1 MTRYVGLNFLL
12 KLFGR
17 DNMLAFV
24 LDITQNKPS
33 NSKENENDE
42 VKQYMDYQRKLN
54 HINLVKHSLDY
65 AKNQLQEHIDSSES
79 EKLSEFLKSIFPISH
94 QFADVETLMLMLR
107 KLMNSQNSSNN
118 WYRMNSF
125 YHAVVF
131 ESMQEFVKFY
141 NQLLV
146 ESPERAKDF
155 GVSEGTE
162 VDFEDWSYLYFQ
174 DMDFHIGKSLSY
186 THYPFAKRN
195 KTIEE
200 KWQEKINEGK
210 SKAEA
215 LKAIQA
221 DYEIDDTSMKILL
234 GQKISPPDLELLY
247 TSVENPIYEA
257 LTEVE
262 DGRWGVMDGESLLDH
277 TYYMGAHLKVWE
289 WRKREEVEAET
300 ETVMSQLTKSSKK

>member
-1 MTRYVGLNFLL
+1 
-12 KLFGR
+12 
-17 DNMLAFV
+17 MLAFV
-24 LDITQNKPS
+24 LDITQNKPA

-54 HINLVKHSLDY
+54 HINLVKHSLEY
-65 AKNQLQEHIDSSES
+65 AKNQLQENIDSSES
-79 EKLSEFLKSIFPISH
+79 EKLSQFLKNIFPISH

-131 ESMQEFVKFY
+131 ESMKEFVKFY
-141 NQLLV
+141 NLLLV
-146 ESPERAKDF
+146 ESPERAKDL

-200 KWQEKINEGK
+200 KWQEGINEGK

-221 DYEIDDTSMKILL
+221 DYEIDDTSVKILL

-289 WRKREEVEAET
+289 WRKREEVESET
-300 ETVMSQLTKSSKK
+300 ETIMSQLTKSSKK

>member
-1 MTRYVGLNFLL
+1 
-12 KLFGR
+12 
-17 DNMLAFV
+17 MLAFV
-24 LDITQNKPS
+24 LDITQNKPA

-54 HINLVKHSLDY
+54 HINLVKHSLEY
-65 AKNQLQEHIDSSES
+65 AKNQLQENIDSSES
-79 EKLSEFLKSIFPISH
+79 EKLSQFLKDIFPISH

-131 ESMQEFVKFY
+131 ESMKEFVKFY
-141 NQLLV
+141 NLLLV
-146 ESPERAKDF
+146 ESPERAKDL

-200 KWQEKINEGK
+200 KWQEGINEGK

-221 DYEIDDTSMKILL
+221 DYEIDDTSVKILL

-300 ETVMSQLTKSSKK
+300 ETIMSQLTKSSKK

>member
-1 MTRYVGLNFLL
+1 
-12 KLFGR
+12 
-17 DNMLAFV
+17 MLAFV
-24 LDITQNKPS
+24 LDITQNKPA

-54 HINLVKHSLDY
+54 HINLVKHSLEY
-65 AKNQLQEHIDSSES
+65 AKNQLQENIDSSES
-79 EKLSEFLKSIFPISH
+79 EKLSQFLKNIFPISH

-131 ESMQEFVKFY
+131 ESMKEFVKFY
-141 NQLLV
+141 NLLLV
-146 ESPERAKDF
+146 ESPERAKDL

-200 KWQEKINEGK
+200 KCQEGINEGK

>member
-1 MTRYVGLNFLL
+1 
-12 KLFGR
+12 
-17 DNMLAFV
+17 MLAFV
-24 LDITQNKPS
+24 LDITQNKPA

-54 HINLVKHSLDY
+54 HINLVKHSLEY
-65 AKNQLQEHIDSSES
+65 AKNQLQENIDSSES
-79 EKLSEFLKSIFPISH
+79 EKLSQFLKNIFPISH

-131 ESMQEFVKFY
+131 ESMKEFVKFY
-141 NQLLV
+141 NLLLV
-146 ESPERAKDF
+146 ESPERAKDL

-200 KWQEKINEGK
+200 KWQEGINEGK

-221 DYEIDDTSMKILL
+221 DYEIDDTSVKILL

-300 ETVMSQLTKSSKK
+300 ETVMDQLTKSSKK

>member
-1 MTRYVGLNFLL
+1 
-12 KLFGR
+12 
-17 DNMLAFV
+17 MLAFV
-24 LDITQNKPS
+24 LDITQNKPA

-54 HINLVKHSLDY
+54 HINLVKHSLEY
-65 AKNQLQEHIDSSES
+65 AKNQLQENIDSSES
-79 EKLSEFLKSIFPISH
+79 EKLSQFLKNIFPISH

-131 ESMQEFVKFY
+131 ESMKEFVKFY
-141 NQLLV
+141 NLLLV
-146 ESPERAKDF
+146 ESPEKAKDL

-200 KWQEKINEGK
+200 KCQEGINEGK

-300 ETVMSQLTKSSKK
+300 ETVMDQLTKSSKK

>member
-1 MTRYVGLNFLL
+1 
-12 KLFGR
+12 
-17 DNMLAFV
+17 MLAFV

-33 NSKENENDE
+33 NSKENENNE

-54 HINLVKHSLDY
+54 HINLVKHSLEY

-79 EKLSEFLKSIFPISH
+79 EKLSQFLKNTFPISH

-125 YHAVVF
+125 YYAVVF

-141 NQLLV
+141 NLLLV
-146 ESPERAKDF
+146 ESPERAKDL

-195 KTIEE
+195 KTIEG

-234 GQKISPPDLELLY
+234 GQKISPPDLELHY

>member
-1 MTRYVGLNFLL
+1 
-12 KLFGR
+12 
-17 DNMLAFV
+17 MLAFV
-24 LDITQNKPS
+24 LDITQNKPA

-54 HINLVKHSLDY
+54 HINLVKHSLEY
-65 AKNQLQEHIDSSES
+65 AKNQLQENIDSSES
-79 EKLSEFLKSIFPISH
+79 EKLSQFLKNIFPISH

-107 KLMNSQNSSNN
+107 KLVNSQNSSNN

-131 ESMQEFVKFY
+131 ESMKEFVKFY
-141 NQLLV
+141 NLLLV
-146 ESPERAKDF
+146 ESPEKAKDL

-174 DMDFHIGKSLSY
+174 DMDFHIGKNLSY

-195 KTIEE
+195 KTIEG
-200 KWQEKINEGK
+200 KWQERINEGK

-221 DYEIDDTSMKILL
+221 DYEIDDTSVKILL

-300 ETVMSQLTKSSKK
+300 ETFMSQLTKSSKK

>member
-1 MTRYVGLNFLL
+1 
-12 KLFGR
+12 
-17 DNMLAFV
+17 MLAFV

-33 NSKENENDE
+33 NSKENENNE

-54 HINLVKHSLDY
+54 HINLVKHSLEY

-79 EKLSEFLKSIFPISH
+79 EKLSQFLKNTFPISH

-125 YHAVVF
+125 YYAVVF

-141 NQLLV
+141 NLLLV
-146 ESPERAKDF
+146 ESPERAKDL

-195 KTIEE
+195 KTIEG
-200 KWQEKINEGK
+200 KWQEEINEGK

-300 ETVMSQLTKSSKK
+300 ETVMDQLTKSSKK

>member
-1 MTRYVGLNFLL
+1 
-12 KLFGR
+12 
-17 DNMLAFV
+17 MLAFV
-24 LDITQNKPS
+24 LDITQNKPA

-54 HINLVKHSLDY
+54 HINLVKHSLEY
-65 AKNQLQEHIDSSES
+65 AKNQLQENIDSSES
-79 EKLSEFLKSIFPISH
+79 EKLSQFLKNIFPISH

-131 ESMQEFVKFY
+131 ESMKEFVKFY
-141 NQLLV
+141 NLLLV
-146 ESPERAKDF
+146 ESPERAKDL

-200 KWQEKINEGK
+200 KCQEGINEGK

-221 DYEIDDTSMKILL
+221 DYEIDDTSVKILL

-300 ETVMSQLTKSSKK
+300 ETIMSQLTKSSKK

>member
-1 MTRYVGLNFLL
+1 
-12 KLFGR
+12 
-17 DNMLAFV
+17 MLAFV
-24 LDITQNKPS
+24 LDITQNKPA

-65 AKNQLQEHIDSSES
+65 AKNQLQENIDSSES
-79 EKLSEFLKSIFPISH
+79 EKLSQFLKNIFPISH

-131 ESMQEFVKFY
+131 ESMKEFVKFY
-141 NQLLV
+141 NLLLV
-146 ESPERAKDF
+146 ESPEKAKEL

-200 KWQEKINEGK
+200 KWQEGINEGK

-221 DYEIDDTSMKILL
+221 DYEIDDTSVKILL

-300 ETVMSQLTKSSKK
+300 ETVMDQLTKSSKK

>member
-1 MTRYVGLNFLL
+1 
-12 KLFGR
+12 
-17 DNMLAFV
+17 MLAFV
-24 LDITQNKPS
+24 LDITQNKPA

-54 HINLVKHSLDY
+54 HINLVKHSLEY
-65 AKNQLQEHIDSSES
+65 AKNQLQENIDSSES
-79 EKLSEFLKSIFPISH
+79 EKLSQFLKNIFPISH

-131 ESMQEFVKFY
+131 ESMKEFVKFY
-141 NQLLV
+141 NLLLV
-146 ESPERAKDF
+146 ESPERAKDLS
-155 GVSEGTE
+155 VSEGTE

-200 KWQEKINEGK
+200 KWQEGINEGK

-221 DYEIDDTSMKILL
+221 DYEIDDTSVKILL

-300 ETVMSQLTKSSKK
+300 ETFMSQLTKSSKK

>member
-1 MTRYVGLNFLL
+1 
-12 KLFGR
+12 
-17 DNMLAFV
+17 MLAFV
-24 LDITQNKPS
+24 LDITQNKPA

-65 AKNQLQEHIDSSES
+65 AKNQLQENIDSSES
-79 EKLSEFLKSIFPISH
+79 EKLSQFLKNIFPISH

-107 KLMNSQNSSNN
+107 KLMNSHNSSNN

-131 ESMQEFVKFY
+131 ESMKEFVTFY
-141 NQLLV
+141 NLLLA
-146 ESPERAKDF
+146 ESPEKAKDL

-174 DMDFHIGKSLSY
+174 DIDFHIGKSLSY

-200 KWQEKINEGK
+200 KCQEGINEGK

-221 DYEIDDTSMKILL
+221 DYEIDDTSVKILL
-234 GQKISPPDLELLY
+234 GQKISSPDLELLY

-300 ETVMSQLTKSSKK
+300 ETVMDQLTKSSKK

>member
-1 MTRYVGLNFLL
+1 
-12 KLFGR
+12 
-17 DNMLAFV
+17 MLAFV
-24 LDITQNKPS
+24 LDITQNKPA

-54 HINLVKHSLDY
+54 HINLVKHSLEY
-65 AKNQLQEHIDSSES
+65 AKNQLQENIDSSES
-79 EKLSEFLKSIFPISH
+79 EKLSQFLKNIFPISH

-131 ESMQEFVKFY
+131 ESMKEFVKFY
-141 NQLLV
+141 NLLLV
-146 ESPERAKDF
+146 ESPEKAKDL

-200 KWQEKINEGK
+200 KWQEGINEGK

-221 DYEIDDTSMKILL
+221 DYEIDDTSVKILL

-262 DGRWGVMDGESLLDH
+262 DGRWGVMDGESMLDH

-300 ETVMSQLTKSSKK
+300 ETVMDQLTKSSKK

>member
-79 EKLSEFLKSIFPISH
+79 EKLSEFLKRIFPISH

>member
-1 MTRYVGLNFLL
+1 
-12 KLFGR
+12 
-17 DNMLAFV
+17 MLAFA

-65 AKNQLQEHIDSSES
+65 AKNQLQENIDSSES

>member
-141 NQLLV
+141 NLMLV
-146 ESPERAKDF
+146 ESPERAKDL

>member
-1 MTRYVGLNFLL
+1 
-12 KLFGR
+12 
-17 DNMLAFV
+17 MLAFV
-24 LDITQNKPS
+24 LDITQNKPA

-65 AKNQLQEHIDSSES
+65 AKNQLQENIDSSES
-79 EKLSEFLKSIFPISH
+79 EKLSQFLKNIFPISH

-131 ESMQEFVKFY
+131 ESMKEFVKFY
-141 NQLLV
+141 NLLLA
-146 ESPERAKDF
+146 ESPEKAKDL

-174 DMDFHIGKSLSY
+174 DMDFHIGKNLSY

-195 KTIEE
+195 KTIEGA
-200 KWQEKINEGK
+200 WQERINEGK
-210 SKAEA
+210 SKVEA

-262 DGRWGVMDGESLLDH
+262 DGRWGVMDGESMLDH

-300 ETVMSQLTKSSKK
+300 ETVMDQLTKSSKK

>member
-1 MTRYVGLNFLL
+1 
-12 KLFGR
+12 
-17 DNMLAFV
+17 MLAFA
-24 LDITQNKPS
+24 LDITQNKPE
-33 NSKENENDE
+33 NPKESENDE
-42 VKQYMDYQRKLN
+42 LKQYMDYQRKLN
-54 HINLVKHSLDY
+54 HVNLVKHSLEY
-65 AKNQLQEHIDSSES
+65 AKNQLQENIDSSES
-79 EKLSEFLKSIFPISH
+79 EKLSQFLKNFFPLSS
-94 QFADVETLMLMLR
+94 QFADADTLMLMLR
-107 KLMNSQNSSNN
+107 KLMNGQNSSNN

-125 YHAVVF
+125 FHAVVF
-131 ESMQEFVKFY
+131 ESMSEFVRVY
-141 NQLLV
+141 NRMLI
-146 ESPERAKDF
+146 ESPEKAKDL
-155 GVSEGTE
+155 GVSEETE
-162 VDFEDWSYLYFQ
+162 VDFEDWSYLYFP

-200 KWQEKINEGK
+200 KWQEGIKEGK
-210 SKAEA
+210 SKVDA

-221 DYEIDDTSMKILL
+221 DYEIDDTSVKILL
-234 GQKISPPDLELLY
+234 GQKVSPPDLELLY

>member
-1 MTRYVGLNFLL
+1 
-12 KLFGR
+12 
-17 DNMLAFV
+17 MLAFV
-24 LDITQNKPS
+24 LDITQNKPA
-33 NSKENENDE
+33 NSKENENNE

-54 HINLVKHSLDY
+54 HINLVKHSLEY
-65 AKNQLQEHIDSSES
+65 AKNQLQENIDSSES
-79 EKLSEFLKSIFPISH
+79 EKLSQFLKNIFPISH

-131 ESMQEFVKFY
+131 ESMKEFVTFY
-141 NQLLV
+141 NLLLV
-146 ESPERAKDF
+146 ESPEKAKDL

-200 KWQEKINEGK
+200 KCQEGINEGK

-234 GQKISPPDLELLY
+234 GQKVSPPDLELLY

-262 DGRWGVMDGESLLDH
+262 DGRWGVMDGESMLDH

-300 ETVMSQLTKSSKK
+300 ETVMDQLTKSSKK

>member
-1 MTRYVGLNFLL
+1 
-12 KLFGR
+12 
-17 DNMLAFV
+17 MLAFV
-24 LDITQNKPS
+24 LDITQNKPA

-54 HINLVKHSLDY
+54 HINLVKHSLEY
-65 AKNQLQEHIDSSES
+65 AKNQLQENIDSSES
-79 EKLSEFLKSIFPISH
+79 EKLSQFLKNIFPISH

-131 ESMQEFVKFY
+131 ESMKEFVKFY
-141 NQLLV
+141 NLLLV
-146 ESPERAKDF
+146 ESPEKAKDL

-162 VDFEDWSYLYFQ
+162 IDFEDWSYLYFP

-195 KTIEE
+195 KTIEG
-200 KWQEKINEGK
+200 KWREGINEGK
-210 SKAEA
+210 SKAET

-221 DYEIDDTSMKILL
+221 DYEIDDTSVKILL

-300 ETVMSQLTKSSKK
+300 ETIMSQLTKSSKK

>member
-1 MTRYVGLNFLL
+1 
-12 KLFGR
+12 
-17 DNMLAFV
+17 MLAFV
-24 LDITQNKPS
+24 LDITQNKPA
-33 NSKENENDE
+33 NSKEKENDE

-54 HINLVKHSLDY
+54 HINLVKHSLEY
-65 AKNQLQEHIDSSES
+65 AKNQLQENIDSSES
-79 EKLSEFLKSIFPISH
+79 EKLSQFLKNIFPISH

-107 KLMNSQNSSNN
+107 KLMNSHNSSNN

-131 ESMQEFVKFY
+131 ESMKEFVKFY
-141 NQLLV
+141 NLLLV
-146 ESPERAKDF
+146 ESPERAKDL

-200 KWQEKINEGK
+200 KWQEGINEGK

-221 DYEIDDTSMKILL
+221 DYEIDDTSVKILL

-289 WRKREEVEAET
+289 WRKREEVEAAT
-300 ETVMSQLTKSSKK
+300 EAVMDQLTKSSKK

>member
-1 MTRYVGLNFLL
+1 MTRYIGLNFLL
-12 KLFGR
+12 KLFRR

-54 HINLVKHSLDY
+54 HINLVKHSLEY

-146 ESPERAKDF
+146 ESPEKAKDF

>member
-1 MTRYVGLNFLL
+1 
-12 KLFGR
+12 
-17 DNMLAFV
+17 MLAFV
-24 LDITQNKPS
+24 LDITQNKPA

-65 AKNQLQEHIDSSES
+65 AKNQLQENIDSSES
-79 EKLSEFLKSIFPISH
+79 EKLSQFLKNIFPISH

-146 ESPERAKDF
+146 ESPERAKDLS
-155 GVSEGTE
+155 VSEGTE

-195 KTIEE
+195 KTIEG

-262 DGRWGVMDGESLLDH
+262 DGRWGVMDGESMLDH

>member
-1 MTRYVGLNFLL
+1 
-12 KLFGR
+12 
-17 DNMLAFV
+17 MLAFV

-65 AKNQLQEHIDSSES
+65 AKNQLQENIDSSES
-79 EKLSEFLKSIFPISH
+79 EKLSQFLKNIFPISH

-146 ESPERAKDF
+146 ESPERARDLS
-155 GVSEGTE
+155 VSEGTE

-195 KTIEE
+195 KTIEG
-200 KWQEKINEGK
+200 KWQEEINEGK

>member
-1 MTRYVGLNFLL
+1 
-12 KLFGR
+12 
-17 DNMLAFV
+17 MLAFV
-24 LDITQNKPS
+24 LDITQNKPA

-54 HINLVKHSLDY
+54 HINLVKHSLEY
-65 AKNQLQEHIDSSES
+65 AKNQLQENIDSSES
-79 EKLSEFLKSIFPISH
+79 EKLSQFLKNIFPISH

-131 ESMQEFVKFY
+131 ESMKEFVTFY
-141 NQLLV
+141 NLLLV
-146 ESPERAKDF
+146 ESPERAKDLS
-155 GVSEGTE
+155 VSEGTE

-195 KTIEE
+195 KTIEG
-200 KWQEKINEGK
+200 KWREGINEGK

-221 DYEIDDTSMKILL
+221 DYEIDDTSVKILL

>member
-1 MTRYVGLNFLL
+1 
-12 KLFGR
+12 
-17 DNMLAFV
+17 MLAFV
-24 LDITQNKPS
+24 LDITQNKPA

-65 AKNQLQEHIDSSES
+65 AKNQLQENIDSSES
-79 EKLSEFLKSIFPISH
+79 EKLSQFLKNIFPISH

-107 KLMNSQNSSNN
+107 KLMNSHNSSNN

-131 ESMQEFVKFY
+131 ESMKEFVKFY
-141 NQLLV
+141 NLLLV
-146 ESPERAKDF
+146 ESPEKAKDL

-195 KTIEE
+195 KAIEG
-200 KWQEKINEGK
+200 KWQEKIEEGK

-215 LKAIQA
+215 LKTIQA

-300 ETVMSQLTKSSKK
+300 ETVMDQLTKSSKK

>member
-1 MTRYVGLNFLL
+1 
-12 KLFGR
+12 
-17 DNMLAFV
+17 MLAFV
-24 LDITQNKPS
+24 LDITQNKPA

-54 HINLVKHSLDY
+54 HINLVKHSLEY
-65 AKNQLQEHIDSSES
+65 AKNQLQENIDSSES
-79 EKLSEFLKSIFPISH
+79 EKLSQFLKNIFPISH

-131 ESMQEFVKFY
+131 ESMKEFVKFY
-141 NQLLV
+141 NLLLV
-146 ESPERAKDF
+146 ESPEKAKDL

-174 DMDFHIGKSLSY
+174 DMDFHIGRSLSY

-200 KWQEKINEGK
+200 KWQEGINEGK

-221 DYEIDDTSMKILL
+221 DYEIDDTSVKILL

-300 ETVMSQLTKSSKK
+300 ETFMSQLTKSSKK

>member
-1 MTRYVGLNFLL
+1 
-12 KLFGR
+12 
-17 DNMLAFV
+17 MLAFV
-24 LDITQNKPS
+24 LDITQNKPA

-65 AKNQLQEHIDSSES
+65 AKNQLQENIDSSES
-79 EKLSEFLKSIFPISH
+79 EKLSQFLKNIFPISH

-107 KLMNSQNSSNN
+107 KLMNSHNSSNN

-146 ESPERAKDF
+146 ESPERAKDL

-174 DMDFHIGKSLSY
+174 DMDFHIGKNLSY

-195 KTIEE
+195 KTIEG
-200 KWQEKINEGK
+200 KWQERINEGK

-300 ETVMSQLTKSSKK
+300 ETVMDQLTKSSKK

>member
-1 MTRYVGLNFLL
+1 
-12 KLFGR
+12 
-17 DNMLAFV
+17 MLAFV
-24 LDITQNKPS
+24 LDITQNKPA

-54 HINLVKHSLDY
+54 HINLVKHSLEY
-65 AKNQLQEHIDSSES
+65 AKNQLQENIDSSES
-79 EKLSEFLKSIFPISH
+79 EKLSQFLKNIFPVSH

-131 ESMQEFVKFY
+131 ESMKEFVKFY
-141 NQLLV
+141 NLLLV
-146 ESPERAKDF
+146 ESPERAKDL

-200 KWQEKINEGK
+200 KWQEGINEGK

-221 DYEIDDTSMKILL
+221 DYEIDDTSVKILL

-300 ETVMSQLTKSSKK
+300 ETFMSQLTKSSKK

>member
-1 MTRYVGLNFLL
+1 
-12 KLFGR
+12 
-17 DNMLAFV
+17 MLAFV
-24 LDITQNKPS
+24 LDITQNKPA
-33 NSKENENDE
+33 NSKEKENDE

-65 AKNQLQEHIDSSES
+65 AKNQLQENIDSSES
-79 EKLSEFLKSIFPISH
+79 EKLSQFLKNIFPVSH

-131 ESMQEFVKFY
+131 ESMKEFVKFY
-141 NQLLV
+141 NLLLV
-146 ESPERAKDF
+146 ESPEKAKDL

-200 KWQEKINEGK
+200 KCQEGINEGK

-221 DYEIDDTSMKILL
+221 DYEIDDTSVKILL
-234 GQKISPPDLELLY
+234 GQKVSPPDLELLY

>member
-54 HINLVKHSLDY
+54 HINLVKHSLEY

-79 EKLSEFLKSIFPISH
+79 EKLSEFLKIIFPISH

-125 YHAVVF
+125 YHSVVF

-146 ESPERAKDF
+146 ESLEKAKDF